1 MKEYYFLFAIALIAT
16 FIATIQDIKKRE
28 VANWLNF
35 TLLAIGISYR
45 LFYSIINNNY
55 QFLLLGILGTA
66 VMILSAYALYYG
78 KAFAG
83 GDAKLLMGYGP
94 ILPYVNLQSAIYTPL
109 IFLFALF
116 LIGAVYS
123 IGYSAIIIKNNKSQ
137 FKKEFS
143 KSINK
148 NKFIIPLTI
157 ILSLIAFFLAK
168 SSAIFII
175 PSLIIALTP
184 ILFIYLKSIDKCMIK
199 LIPPKNLAEGDWLE
213 KEIIIGKHKIK
224 KTVHG
229 LSIKDIQLLRKH
241 NKKALI
247 KEGIPF
253 VPAFLISLIMVSVF
267 LVLQYSLEDLIL
279 QFF

>member
-16 FIATIQDIKKRE
+16 FIATIQDLKKRE

-35 TLLAIGISYR
+35 ALLTTGISYR

-66 VMILSAYALYYG
+66 VMIASAYALYYG

-83 GDAKLLMGYGP
+83 GDAKLLMAYGP
-94 ILPYVNLQSAIYTPL
+94 ILPYASLQSAIYTPL

-116 LIGAVYS
+116 LVGAIYSLLYS
-123 IGYSAIIIKNNKSQ
+123 IFIAKNNKDE

-143 KSINK
+143 KN
-148 NKFIIPLTI
+148 IIKYKTLGYFTAALI
-157 ILSLIAFFLAK
+157 ILGIFLVIITP
-168 SSAIFII
+168 IFILPLI
-175 PSLIIALTP
+175 LIIISP
-184 ILFIYLKSIDKCMIK
+184 PLFIYLKSIDKCMIK
-199 LIPPKNLAEGDWLE
+199 LVSPEKLTEGDWLE
-213 KEIIIGKHKIK
+213 EEIKIGKQKIK
-224 KTVHG
+224 KSVHG
-229 LSIKDIQLLRKH
+229 LSLKDIQLLRRH
-241 NKKALI
+241 HKKALI

-279 QFF
+279 QLF